1 MRRFEL
7 GFLPPRDASVFSE
20 GRKGGCCR
28 TGELRQLG
36 LPVCEDEGVQLVKRR
51 VIDLVFQTP
60 VDSMPEEIVAQLLS
74 KICHLLTL
82 VSAFPLGF

>member
-1 MRRFEL
+1 M
-7 GFLPPRDASVFSE
+7 LPP
-20 GRKGGCCR
+20 GC
-28 TGELRQLG
+28 
-36 LPVCEDEGVQLVKRR
+36 VDEGVQLVKRR

-60 VDSMPEEIVAQLLS
+60 IDSMPEEIVAQLLS